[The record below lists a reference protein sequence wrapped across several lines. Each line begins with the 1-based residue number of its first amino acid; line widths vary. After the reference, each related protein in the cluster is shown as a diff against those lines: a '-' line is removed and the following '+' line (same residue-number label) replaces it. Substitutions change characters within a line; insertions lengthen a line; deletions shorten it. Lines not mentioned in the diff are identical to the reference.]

1 LPRLLDEELLR
12 GNDMENDVAQRPDQ
26 DSATAV
32 MRQRLGL
39 ESAFHPDDDPSP
51 GHGSRVLLVCAL
63 GTDPREARASNRLLG
78 IARTAFETAR
88 VQTEVLNLSL
98 AAAAQTDGRGL
109 GLGARTPAPAGAPW
123 AHGTV
128 AHGVLILMPA
138 HWRRASSALKL
149 LMNRSAPAASSGAGS
164 GEPAWSH
171 QPYVGAR
178 TYGLVTHGDLR
189 CPSRARHALCDWLDW
204 MGLLDACEQTQLHHI
219 AGDGEPHDERPPEW
233 EVRCATAAML
243 RALAE
248 IEAGRLYAPE
258 HLLMRAW
265 PQ

>member
-1 LPRLLDEELLR
+1 
-12 GNDMENDVAQRPDQ
+12 MENHWRTGSDTDL
-26 DSATAV
+26 ATAV
-32 MRQRLGL
+32 LRQRGPQVHPPGL
-39 ESAFHPDDDPSP
+39 VPHARPSA

-63 GTDPREARASNRLLG
+63 GTDPRETTATCRLLG

-98 AAAAQTDGRGL
+98 AAMGRTDWRGL
-109 GLGARTPAPAGAPW
+109 GLPRTQ
-123 AHGTV
+123 GTA

-149 LMNRSAPAASSGAGS
+149 LVNRSASSTAGAVASR
-164 GEPAWSH
+164 EPVWPH
-171 QPYVGAR
+171 QPYMGAR

-189 CPSRARHALCDWLDW
+189 STSQARQALCEWLDW
-204 MGLLDACEQTQLHHI
+204 MGLLDACEQTHLHHI
-219 AGDGEPHDERPPEW
+219 DEDGEPPDGLPHDEMPLEW

-248 IEAGRLYAPE
+248 IESGRLYAPE

>member
-1 LPRLLDEELLR
+1 
-12 GNDMENDVAQRPDQ
+12 MENHVAQRPDQ

-39 ESAFHPDDDPSP
+39 EPGLRPAHDHSP

-63 GTDPREARASNRLLG
+63 GADPRDTRATSRLLS

-98 AAAAQTDGRGL
+98 AAAAQTDWRGL
-109 GLGARTPAPAGAPW
+109 GQDARPPAPAGAPW
-123 AHGTV
+123 THGTV

-149 LMNRSAPAASSGAGS
+149 LMNRSASATGGGAAP
-164 GEPAWSH
+164 GEPAWTH

-178 TYGLVTHGDLR
+178 TYGLVAHGDLR
-189 CPSRARHALCDWLDW
+189 CPSQARHALCDWLDW
-204 MGLLDACEQTQLHHI
+204 MSLFDACERTQLHHI
-219 AGDGEPHDERPPEW
+219 AGSSEPPDGVPHEEIPPEW

>member
-1 LPRLLDEELLR
+1 
-12 GNDMENDVAQRPDQ
+12 MENHVAQRPDQ

-39 ESAFHPDDDPSP
+39 ESGFHPDDDHSP

-63 GTDPREARASNRLLG
+63 GTDPREARASSRLLG

-98 AAAAQTDGRGL
+98 AAAAQTDWRGL
-109 GLGARTPAPAGAPW
+109 GLDARTPARAGASW
-123 AHGTV
+123 THGTV

-149 LMNRSAPAASSGAGS
+149 LMNRSAPATGGGAGS
-164 GEPAWSH
+164 GEPVWSH

-189 CPSRARHALCDWLDW
+189 CPSQARHALCDWLDW

-219 AGDGEPHDERPPEW
+219 AGEGEPPDGVPHDERPPEW